1 MTRFKVLKNHCVES
15 GKGMEGAGE
24 EVGNKM

>member
-1 MTRFKVLKNHCVES
+1 MIRFKVLKNHCVES

-24 EVGNKM
+24 EVRNRM